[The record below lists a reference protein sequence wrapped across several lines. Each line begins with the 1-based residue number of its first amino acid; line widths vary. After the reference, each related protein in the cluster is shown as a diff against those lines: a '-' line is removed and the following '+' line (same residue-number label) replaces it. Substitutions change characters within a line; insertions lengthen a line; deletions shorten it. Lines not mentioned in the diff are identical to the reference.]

1 MAYKT
6 AGKIQ
11 IKHLLKKQSILQYK
25 CQRSYC
31 SDRLRN
37 YFSTDFFFFWSI
49 NLMAIVIVFCFTLLC
64 SVRMHS
70 MPKTTHCWGEIIGEI
85 LDPSAVQSIMHSDLH
100 ARARWAP
107 HRTTCMHYTWNRLAP
122 TGGDAKGIP
131 RYSSTGDPIIRSL
144 TRPRTFP
151 KTVCLSGNSVDM
163 QKVLNTRY
171 PK

>member
-11 IKHLLKKQSILQYK
+11 IYKKNSLHCNINVRGRIVPIDYGITFQPI
-25 CQRSYC
+25 
-31 SDRLRN
+31 
-37 YFSTDFFFFWSI
+37 FFFFWSI

-107 HRTTCMHYTWNRLAP
+107 HRTTCMYYTWNRLAP